1 MKNSFPDTSIYVGPI
16 HTEKDTRNQTFST
29 SNLFY
34 LQIISSATD
43 FMLYFRGDLLSK
55 NASVVFCFEVHSTG
69 SIHQDVVVASSLMSS
84 GLPKLGL
91 GEYTFLIFWHFAFIT
106 VGRAQ
111 KRKQTQNREGD
122 KGVLHATKVPDR
134 ESSWHLEATHDY

>member
-1 MKNSFPDTSIYVGPI
+1 M
-16 HTEKDTRNQTFST
+16 
-29 SNLFY
+29 
-34 LQIISSATD
+34 
-43 FMLYFRGDLLSK
+43 
-55 NASVVFCFEVHSTG
+55 HSTG

-111 KRKQTQNREGD
+111 KRKQTQNRDED
-122 KGVLHATKVPDR
+122 KGVLHATKVPDG
-134 ESSWHLEATHDY
+134 ESNWHLEATHA